1 MGVGVVGGGGS
12 LAFYRGPGR
21 VTREVVDE
29 GGESGQH
36 LWLLRP
42 SLARIGG
49 LRSENEGGGG
59 GVERLERTWVE
70 VTLGGDE

>member
-1 MGVGVVGGGGS
+1 
-12 LAFYRGPGR
+12 
-21 VTREVVDE
+21 VVDE